1 MQPQPPFR
9 VPGRRRCGLGN
20 GEHAEVSDEQLD
32 DARRV
37 ARQEAAPFVLVAVA
51 ADLALAAGSWWH
63 DWQLYSQSDW
73 WIWVVLALP
82 ALVLAVVFSLGIG
95 RLGVSSR
102 HRRKAAVSLL
112 GLLAFA
118 NFVAV
123 GLVLGSLAGGGSTMT
138 GLQLLATAAVV
149 LTVNIIT
156 FALVFWEVD
165 CGGPVERAVADRRVM
180 PDFQFPQDENPE
192 LAPKGW
198 MPALQDYLYIA
209 ATNSIAFSP
218 TDAMPLTHRAKL
230 VMGIESFI
238 AAVTLLI
245 VAARAVNILQG

>member
-1 MQPQPPFR
+1 M
-9 VPGRRRCGLGN
+9 
-20 GEHAEVSDEQLD
+20 
-32 DARRV
+32 ARR
-37 ARQEAAPFVLVAVA
+37 EAAPFVLVAVA
-51 ADLALAAGSWWH
+51 ADLALAFASWSH
-63 DWQLYSQSDW
+63 HWQLYAAGDW
-73 WIWVVLALP
+73 WVWAVLALP
-82 ALVLAVVFSLGIG
+82 ALVLAIVFALGVG
-95 RLGVSSR
+95 RLGVSSL
-102 HRRKAAVSLL
+102 HRREAAVILL
-112 GLLAFA
+112 GLLAAA

-123 GLVLGSLAGGGSTMT
+123 GIVLGSLSGGSSTMT
-138 GLQLLATAAVV
+138 GPQLLATAAVV

-165 CGGPVERAVADRRVM
+165 CGGPVARAAADRRVT

-198 MPALQDYLYIA
+198 VPALQDYLYVA

>member
-1 MQPQPPFR
+1 
-9 VPGRRRCGLGN
+9 VT
-20 GEHAEVSDEQLD
+20 DEQLEQT
-32 DARRV
+32 RRV
-37 ARQEAAPFVLVAVA
+37 ARREAAPFVLIAVA
-51 ADLALAAGSWWH
+51 ADLLLAVGSWWRH
-63 DWQLYSQSDW
+63 WQLYSSNNW
-73 WIWVVLALP
+73 WIWLVLALP
-82 ALVLAVVFSLGIG
+82 ALLLAVVFSLGFG

-102 HRRKAAVSLL
+102 HRREAAVFLL
-112 GLLAFA
+112 ALLAFA

-123 GLVLGSLAGGGSTMT
+123 GLVLGSLAGYGGKMT
-138 GLQLLATAAVV
+138 GLQLLATAGAV

-165 CGGPVERAVADRRVM
+165 CGGPVARATADRRVT

-192 LAPKGW
+192 LAPKAW
-198 MPALQDYLYIA
+198 APALEDYLYIA

-230 VMGIESFI
+230 AMGAESFV
-238 AAVTLLI
+238 AAVTLII

>member
-1 MQPQPPFR
+1 
-9 VPGRRRCGLGN
+9 
-20 GEHAEVSDEQLD
+20 VSDEQLD
-32 DARRV
+32 DTRRV
-37 ARQEAAPFVLVAVA
+37 ARREAAPFVLIAVG
-51 ADLALAAGSWWH
+51 ADLLLAGASWWR
-63 DWQLYSQSDW
+63 DWQLYSASNW
-73 WIWVVLALP
+73 WIWIVLALP
-82 ALVLAVVFSLGIG
+82 AVVLAVVFSLGIG

-102 HRRKAAVSLL
+102 HRREAAVILL
-112 GLLAFA
+112 GVLAVA
-118 NFVAV
+118 NFAAV
-123 GLVLGSLAGGGSTMT
+123 GLVLGSLAGGGGKMT

-149 LTVNIIT
+149 LTVNVIT

-165 CGGPVERAVADRRVM
+165 CGGPVARATAERRVT

-198 MPALQDYLYIA
+198 VPALEDYLYIA

>member
-1 MQPQPPFR
+1 MS
-9 VPGRRRCGLGN
+9 
-20 GEHAEVSDEQLD
+20 EEQLEET
-32 DARRV
+32 RRV
-37 ARQEAAPFVLVAVA
+37 ARREAAPFVLIAVV
-51 ADLALAAGSWWH
+51 ADLALATASWWH
-63 DWQLYSQSDW
+63 DWRLYSSSDW
-73 WIWVVLALP
+73 WIWLVLALP
-82 ALVLAVVFSLGIG
+82 ALLLAIVFALGIG

-102 HRRKAAVSLL
+102 HRRTAAVILL
-112 GLLAFA
+112 GLLASA
-118 NFVAV
+118 NFLAV
-123 GLVLGSLAGGGSTMT
+123 GLVLGSLAGGGSKMT

-165 CGGPVERAVADRRVM
+165 CGGPVARAMADRRVT

-198 MPALQDYLYIA
+198 GPALQDYLYIA

-230 VMGIESFI
+230 VMGVESFI

>member
-1 MQPQPPFR
+1 MS
-9 VPGRRRCGLGN
+9 
-20 GEHAEVSDEQLD
+20 EEQLEET
-32 DARRV
+32 RRV
-37 ARQEAAPFVLVAVA
+37 ARREAAPFVLVAVVA
-51 ADLALAAGSWWH
+51 YLLLAVGSWWR
-63 DWQLYSQSDW
+63 DWGLYSANDW
-73 WIWVVLALP
+73 WIWLVLALP
-82 ALVLAVVFSLGIG
+82 ALLLAIVFSLGIG

-102 HRRKAAVSLL
+102 HRRTTALILL
-112 GLLAFA
+112 GLLATA
-118 NFVAV
+118 NFLTV
-123 GLVLGSLAGGGSTMT
+123 GVVLGSLAGGGRQMT

-149 LTVNIIT
+149 MLVNIIT

-165 CGGPVERAVADRRVM
+165 CGGPVARATADRRVT

-192 LAPKGW
+192 LAAKGW
-198 MPALQDYLYIA
+198 GPALPDYLYVA

-230 VMGIESFI
+230 VMGVESFI

>member
-1 MQPQPPFR
+1 VTENQ
-9 VPGRRRCGLGN
+9 L
-20 GEHAEVSDEQLD
+20 EQT
-32 DARRV
+32 RRV
-37 ARQEAAPFVLVAVA
+37 ARREAAPFVLIAVA
-51 ADLALAAGSWWH
+51 ADLLLALGSWWH
-63 DWQLYSQSDW
+63 DWRLYSASDW
-73 WIWVVLALP
+73 WIWLILALP
-82 ALVLAVVFSLGIG
+82 ALLLAIVFALGIG

-102 HRRKAAVSLL
+102 HRRKAAVMLL
-112 GLLAFA
+112 GLLAAA
-118 NFVAV
+118 NFFAV
-123 GLVLGSLAGGGSTMT
+123 GLVLGSLAGGGGTMT

-156 FALVFWEVD
+156 FALIFWELD
-165 CGGPVERAVADRRVM
+165 CGGPVARATADRRVT

-198 MPALQDYLYIA
+198 GPTLEDYLYIA

-230 VMGIESFI
+230 VMGAESFV

>member
-1 MQPQPPFR
+1 M
-9 VPGRRRCGLGN
+9 
-20 GEHAEVSDEQLD
+20 SDEQLD

-37 ARQEAAPFVLVAVA
+37 ARREAAPFVLVAVA

-73 WIWVVLALP
+73 WVWVVLALP
-82 ALVLAVVFSLGIG
+82 ALVLAIVFSLGIG

-102 HRRKAAVSLL
+102 HRRKAAVILL

-123 GLVLGSLAGGGSTMT
+123 GLVLGSLAGGGSKMT

-165 CGGPVERAVADRRVM
+165 CGGPVARAVADRRVT

-198 MPALQDYLYIA
+198 VPALQDYLYIA